1 MNKIKAFTRK
11 INYYETDKMGVV
23 HHSNYIRLFEE
34 ARIDFLSQ
42 AGLDY
47 SKMEETGLLI
57 PVLSAECEYR
67 QSVKFADV
75 VRIIPKIEVFTGLKF
90 EVSYKVLSEDGSIL
104 HSTGRTSHCFLDSEF
119 KPVRLKKDYPE
130 IYNGLN
136 EWVGIDIENM

>member
-1 MNKIKAFTRK
+1 MNEIKVFTRK

-47 SKMEETGLLI
+47 SKMEDSGLLI
-57 PVLSAECEYR
+57 PVLTAQCEYR

-75 VRIIPKIEVFTGLKF
+75 VKIIPKIEVFTGLKF
-90 EVSYKVLSEDGSIL
+90 EVSYKVLSEDGNIL
-104 HSTGRTSHCFLDSEF
+104 HSIGRTSHCFLDSEF
-119 KPVRLKKDYPE
+119 KPVRLKKDYPD

-136 EWVGIDIENM
+136 KWVGIDIENM